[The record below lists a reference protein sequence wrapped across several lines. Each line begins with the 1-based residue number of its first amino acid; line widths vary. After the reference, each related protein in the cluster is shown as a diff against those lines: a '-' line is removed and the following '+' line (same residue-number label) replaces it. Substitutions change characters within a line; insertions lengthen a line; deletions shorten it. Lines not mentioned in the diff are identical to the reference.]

1 MQIKKLD
8 TSIDHSVALREALVL
23 RNAGIASPAVE
34 DTVGLILYNI
44 ARWALSERDALWR
57 EHEDAVSDINYKLL
71 TVLPKVDL
79 TLHPRKILIYL
90 KNTATNYI
98 KDQEKASRRQKRSAD
113 LVDIEDLPIA
123 TDYRGQ
129 RIY

>member
-57 EHEDAVSDINYKLL
+57 EHEDTVSDINYKLL

-90 KNTATNYI
+90 KNNI